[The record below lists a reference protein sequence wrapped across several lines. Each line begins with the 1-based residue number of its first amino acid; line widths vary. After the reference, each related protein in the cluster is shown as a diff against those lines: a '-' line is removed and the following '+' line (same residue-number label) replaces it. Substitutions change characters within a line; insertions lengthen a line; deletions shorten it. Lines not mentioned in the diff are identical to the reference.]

1 MKFRIHRVSF
11 FSGKPKPCEGAF
23 LIDGE
28 RGWFIE
34 INTLEELIALSVRE
48 DESLVVDKDS
58 IYIYDDYME

>member
-1 MKFRIHRVSF
+1 MKFQIHRVSLC
-11 FSGKPKPCEGAF
+11 SNEEKPCDGAF
-23 LIDGE
+23 LVDGE
-28 RGWFIE
+28 YGWFIE